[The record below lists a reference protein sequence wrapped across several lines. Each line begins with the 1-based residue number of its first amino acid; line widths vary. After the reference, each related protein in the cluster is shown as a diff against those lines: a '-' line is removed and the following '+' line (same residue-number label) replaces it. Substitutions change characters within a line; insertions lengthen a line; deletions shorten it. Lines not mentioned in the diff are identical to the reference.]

1 MGMTIVPGRPQRP
14 TWSAQSALELRR
26 AERAL
31 SGDVLEADTARMFIE
46 RWGDPSFQAWTD
58 AFLQYQGQIYQPSY
72 TTTYAGQKVEAPQDS
87 FLGYGQGAYK
97 TNGVIFSVSMARAR
111 PFSEITFK
119 WRRKKD
125 TGGGPNLWGN
135 PDLALLENPWPGGTT
150 QQLLMRAEQDVTLGG
165 TAFWA
170 REDGTGPD
178 NPDRL
183 RRLRPDWCEFI
194 LTAPPDVAVQSD
206 IVGIKYTPGG
216 PWSGG
221 ESQLYLIHANPL
233 FNEAAYWAP
242 IPDPDALFRGMSW
255 LTPVIDEFRA
265 DKAATTHKLKFFE
278 NAATPN
284 LAVSLKESIGPEK
297 FKDFVRQMTEA
308 TGGTANAYKTLY
320 TGGGADVRVIGADMR
335 QLDFAITQGHGE
347 TRVAAAGG
355 VPPIVVGLSEGLQ
368 AATYSNYGQAKRA
381 YGDLF
386 LRSQWRSL
394 CGALGPLLD
403 VPTDSVLWYDS
414 KDVAFLREDATDIA
428 TRQTSEM
435 ATITSGISAGFKPD
449 SVVKALM
456 ADDWSLLEHSGLVSV
471 QLQPPGGPDPTADPN
486 ALPAGPTDETGQPL
500 PPADG
505 AASDDAL
512 ASAIDSIGA

>member
-1 MGMTIVPGRPQRP
+1 MTVVP
-14 TWSAQSALELRR
+14 QSRGGIRGWLEQRR
-26 AERAL
+26 AGRRIAGE
-31 SGDVLEADTARMFIE
+31 VIE
-46 RWGDPSFQAWTD
+46 RWGDPTFQAWTD
-58 AFLQYQGQIYQPSY
+58 AFLKYQGQIYQPAY
-72 TTTYAGQKVEAPQDS
+72 TTTYAGQKVEPPADT
-87 FLGYGQGAYK
+87 FMGYAEGAYK
-97 TNGVIFSVSMARAR
+97 ANGIIFAVSMARAR
-111 PFSEITFK
+111 PFSEIAFK

-125 TGGGPNLWGN
+125 TGGGPALWGN
-135 PDLALLENPWPGGTT
+135 QDLGLLEKPWPGGTT
-150 QQLLMRAEQDVTLGG
+150 QQMLMRAEQDVTLGG

-170 REDGTGPD
+170 REDGRTAD
-178 NPDRL
+178 EDRL

-194 LTAPPDVAVQSD
+194 LTAPPDQAVASD
-206 IVGIKYTPGG
+206 VVGIKYTPGG
-216 PWSGG
+216 PWAGG
-221 ESQLYLIHANPL
+221 PSKLYLISPNPD
-233 FNEAAYWAP
+233 FTEAAFWSP
-242 IPDPDALFRGMSW
+242 IPDPTAQFRGMSW
-255 LTPVIDEFRA
+255 LSPVIDEFRS
-265 DKAATTHKLKFFE
+265 DQAATTHKLMFFE

-355 VPPIVVGLSEGLQ
+355 VPPIIVGLSEGLQ

-394 CGALGPLLD
+394 CGALAPLMD
-403 VPTDSVLWYDS
+403 VPSDSVLWYDS

-435 ATITSGISAGFKPD
+435 ATITSGISAGFEPD
-449 SVVKALM
+449 SVVDALM
-456 ADDWSLLEHSGLVSV
+456 ADDWSLLKHSGMVSV
-471 QLQPPGGPDPTADPN
+471 QLQPPGGAQPVD
-486 ALPAGPTDETGQPL
+486 GPVDETGAPL

-505 AASDDAL
+505 TADDQAL
-512 ASAIDSIGA
+512 ADAIDQIGGQ